1 MELYVVRHGQTN
13 GNVDRVIDGIR
24 EMPLNDTG
32 RSQAIIA
39 GDSLKDIV
47 FDLVLCSPLGRT
59 KETMQ
64 LITNNKY
71 PVEYD
76 NRIIERDCGEL
87 VGKGY
92 DEINF
97 DKYWNYYDN
106 TKYEKVES
114 LQSLFSRVYELL
126 DEIKVNFSDKRI
138 LIVTH
143 GGVSKAI
150 HCYFNGIPEDGNT
163 NNVGLSNCE
172 IVKYTVWNG
181 SRIW

>member
-1 MELYVVRHGQTN
+1 MGSIMDIYVVRHGQTD
-13 GNVDRVIDGIR
+13 GNVNRVIDGIR

-32 RSQAIIA
+32 RQQAIKA
-39 GDSLKDIV
+39 GDLLKDIS
-47 FDLVLCSPLGRT
+47 FDMVICSPLGRT

-114 LQSLFSRVYELL
+114 LQKLFERVFSFL
-126 DEIKVNFSDKRI
+126 DEIKEKYMGKKI
-138 LIVTH
+138 LVVTH
-143 GGVSKAI
+143 GGVPKAI
-150 HCYFNGIPEDGNT
+150 HCYFNGMPKDGCLNK
-163 NNVGLSNCE
+163 VGLGNCE
-172 IVKYTVWNG
+172 IVKYTV
-181 SRIW
+181 